1 MRLQLSKRLKT
12 IADMTTPG
20 RVTADI
26 GCDHGLVSV
35 YLLQGG
41 IAPFVYAMDIGKGP
55 LEAAEKNIR
64 EALSAED
71 RGKIELRISD
81 GFKALSPGETEAA
94 IIAGMGGQLIIS
106 ILTAGLHNSV
116 ISPGYELVL
125 SPQSDVPMVRTYL
138 RENGF
143 DTIDEEM
150 LSEDGKYYNIIKTVF
165 RGNAVGGDDISHKND
180 ATETDE
186 KHTRIIMAELY
197 DRYGRILLE
206 KKSPVLREYLEKE
219 VEKKEKL
226 FCSLSKKTTEGSIN
240 RLVSLR
246 SEIELAASALN
257 YFG

>member
-1 MRLQLSKRLKT
+1 MKLQLSKRLKT
-12 IADMTTPG
+12 IADMITPG

-35 YLLQGG
+35 YLVQGG

-64 EALSAED
+64 EMLSAED
-71 RGKIELRISD
+71 RERIELRISD

-94 IIAGMGGQLIIS
+94 VIAGMGGQLIIS
-106 ILTAGLHNSV
+106 ILKDGLHNFV
-116 ISPGYELVL
+116 ISKGYELLL

-143 DTIDEEM
+143 DIIDEEM
-150 LSEDGKYYNIIKTVF
+150 LSEDGKYYNIIKTVYP
-165 RGNAVGGDDISHKND
+165 GEPAGDDDISREKD
-180 ATETDE
+180 ATETAK
-186 KHTRIIMAELY
+186 KHTGIIMTDLY

-206 KKSPVLREYLEKE
+206 KKSPILREYLEKE

-226 FCSLSKKTTEGSIN
+226 FCSLSKKTTEGSVN

-246 SEIELAASALN
+246 SEIELAATALT
-257 YFG
+257 YFS